1 MLATTII
8 KKVNKKNNDVT
19 PPLKWV
25 VGKRKIIDVIESAS
39 QGIETPFTYYEPFF
53 GGGAIFFSLFSKGFI
68 QNAYLNDVVPQVV
81 NFYNVLSDQT
91 SRGLLKV
98 EARKIEKKF
107 NNLNLDIERRKIEYT
122 KFRETFNDNWENF
135 ILESKNTK
143 LDFVS
148 GNQSSNNFDSKY
160 GFPHG
165 IVPAGIHIAA
175 LKKICNLKISTN
187 TDTGYKE
194 FFTKYD
200 FFKTKFIFPES
211 DLNISSNLRLT
222 LDYEEDF

>member
-1 MLATTII
+1 MILI
-8 KKVNKKNNDVT
+8 
-19 PPLKWV
+19 
-25 VGKRKIIDVIESAS
+25 
-39 QGIETPFTYYEPFF
+39 Q
-53 GGGAIFFSLFSKGFI
+53 IF
-68 QNAYLNDVVPQVV
+68 
-81 NFYNVLSDQT
+81 
-91 SRGLLKV
+91 
-98 EARKIEKKF
+98 
-107 NNLNLDIERRKIEYT
+107 
-122 KFRETFNDNWENF
+122 
-135 ILESKNTK
+135 

-222 LDYEEDF
+222 LDYEEDFELAKMIFKKLGPDFSFDDLLNLFNNEPELLQITQSIIQKWQLNYKKNITNFSLRNENE